1 MELFCNYIIYIIIN
15 NLFCILNKEINE
27 LLCGLYKIKV
37 DENKVI
43 QFKIYIVYVQ
53 ILYLFFGSVNVCFLL
68 QFLFLIIQ
76 FNGYILQQYFGG
88 LIGFLYFRGGQFIDI
103 YVILLFCK
111 LYNKLGICSYFI
123 YFVDILNGNY
133 IMKLQVK
140 LCKGW

>member
-1 MELFCNYIIYIIIN
+1 MELFCNQIIYIIIN

-76 FNGYILQQYFGG
+76 FNGYISQQYFGG

>member
-1 MELFCNYIIYIIIN
+1 MELFCNYRIYIILS
-15 NLFCILNKEINE
+15 NLFCILNKRINE
-27 LLCGLYKIKV
+27 LLYELYKIKL
-37 DENKVI
+37 DKNKVI

-103 YVILLFCK
+103 YVTLLFCK
-111 LYNKLGICSYFI
+111 LYNKLGICSYFF
-123 YFVDILNGNY
+123 YFDNILNSNY
-133 IMKLQVK
+133 IMELQVK
-140 LCKGW
+140 FSF